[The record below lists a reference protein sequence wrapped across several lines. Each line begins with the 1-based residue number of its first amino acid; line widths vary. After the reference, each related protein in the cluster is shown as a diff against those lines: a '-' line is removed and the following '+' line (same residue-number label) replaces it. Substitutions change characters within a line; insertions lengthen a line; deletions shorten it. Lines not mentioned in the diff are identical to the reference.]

1 MNIMEFL
8 AVAPTPIL
16 AVVLI
21 ALWKI
26 DRRLLKVETTLSL
39 HWLIK
44 PEIEE

>member
-8 AVAPTPIL
+8 TVAPTPIL

-26 DRRLLKVETTLSL
+26 DRRLLKVETTLAM

-44 PEIEE
+44 QEETE